1 MNNVFIQS
9 FETGQNIDTS
19 SNQIDENENDCLEN
33 PFQQIS
39 NLRNK
44 NPNNPLISYLNI
56 NSLRNKITDL
66 RELVQKI
73 FPRLFC
79 SC

>member
-9 FETGQNIDTS
+9 FETGQNNDTS

-44 NPNNPLISYLNI
+44 NPNNPFIGYLNI

-66 RELVQKI
+66 QNWYKN
-73 FPRLFC
+73 FPPIIL
-79 SC
+79 